1 MGGAGSSLSFLH
13 YKMETTVLTG
23 WWGSKLIAIENRQ
36 LWVKKM
42 WYLDKMDYYSAV
54 ERNEVMTFA
63 ATYTDLEIIIL
74 SDVKLERERQVPHD
88 TTYM

>member
-1 MGGAGSSLSFLH
+1 
-13 YKMETTVLTG
+13 
-23 WWGSKLIAIENRQ
+23 
-36 LWVKKM
+36 M

-74 SDVKLERERQVPHD
+74 SDVKLERERQVPYD
-88 TTYM
+88 TTYMWKLKYDTNEFTLKQTQT

>member
-1 MGGAGSSLSFLH
+1 
-13 YKMETTVLTG
+13 
-23 WWGSKLIAIENRQ
+23 
-36 LWVKKM
+36 M

-74 SDVKLERERQVPHD
+74 SDVKLERERQVP
-88 TTYM
+88 

>member
-1 MGGAGSSLSFLH
+1 
-13 YKMETTVLTG
+13 
-23 WWGSKLIAIENRQ
+23 
-36 LWVKKM
+36 M

-74 SDVKLERERQVPHD
+74 SDVKLERERQVPWYHLYVETKIWHKWIYLETD
-88 TTYM
+88 LREWMYG

>member
-1 MGGAGSSLSFLH
+1 
-13 YKMETTVLTG
+13 
-23 WWGSKLIAIENRQ
+23 
-36 LWVKKM
+36 M
-42 WYLDKMDYYSAV
+42 WYLDKMDYYSAI

-88 TTYM
+88 TTYMWKLKYDTNEFTLKQTQT